1 MATKRAR
8 ALTEAVSKE
17 MEERDLPMKQAHL
30 GPTEGLREAHVGP
43 TESLHKRPKLHP
55 VRIRIPEADWMTLE
69 LLADQEGTTPSALI
83 RKAIK
88 ELLRRQGAGLR

>member
-17 MEERDLPMKQAHL
+17 MEDRGLIRPTKSPREAYEE
-30 GPTEGLREAHVGP
+30 PTEGLQE
-43 TESLHKRPKLHP
+43 RPRLHP
-55 VRIRIPEADWMTLE
+55 ARIRIPETDWRTLE
-69 LLADQEGTTPSALI
+69 ALADQEGTTPSALI

>member
-1 MATKRAR
+1 
-8 ALTEAVSKE
+8 
-17 MEERDLPMKQAHL
+17 
-30 GPTEGLREAHVGP
+30 
-43 TESLHKRPKLHP
+43 